1 MATNT
6 ITGLTDEQEAQ
17 RQQLAHQ
24 RGQSFFGGI
33 ANQVAP
39 FLDPTDPTNYL
50 GFGGKVGKGLFALAA
65 SMKAPE
71 AQGMVL
77 GRGFTPE
84 MMTRASQMLQAG
96 ASEGRILQETGL
108 VKVPKGPNEFT
119 WGKQISDKDVTINP
133 EALSKITDIFAQ
145 QSKYSKQTP
154 VEQVALQD
162 LLKHP
167 ELFKEYPELG
177 KINIQAVNGF
187 QSMGGIEGFYNSAA
201 NVLGIKQLNPYMT
214 TPEQVASQLKDRVS
228 TLLHEAQHGIQ
239 DLEKWPRGG
248 NTAEFGLQS
257 TTKAQEVVNTADKA
271 LDSAINA
278 TFLSVGKQAPYK
290 PASLLKDALAYK
302 QFGEPA
308 LKYVDDVKKEQIKF
322 ILNSGKFDDFIKTE
336 KRINKVADTVA
347 SRHEQ
352 ANKQY
357 RSLAGEAQSRA
368 VQTAFTEGNPRSP
381 VTSYYDIQP
390 SSLIYKDPFSSTIK

>member
-6 ITGLTDEQEAQ
+6 ITGLTDEQELQ

-24 RGQSFFGGI
+24 RGQGFFGGI

-50 GFGGKVGKGLFALAA
+50 GLGGKVGKGLFALAA
-65 SMKAPE
+65 SMRAPE

-84 MMTRASQMLQAG
+84 MGTRASQMLQAG

-108 VKVPKGPNEFT
+108 VKVPKGPNDFT
-119 WGKQISDKDVTINP
+119 WGKQISDKDAAINP
-133 EALSKITDIFAQ
+133 EALSKITNLFER
-145 QSKYSKQTP
+145 QSKYSRQTP
-154 VEQVALQD
+154 VEQIALQD

-177 KINIQAVNGF
+177 KINIQSINGF
-187 QSMGGIEGFYNSAA
+187 EAMGGVEGFYNSAA
-201 NVLGIKQLNPYMT
+201 NVLGIKKLNPYMT

-248 NTAEFGLQS
+248 NTAEFTLQS
-257 TTKAQEVVNTADKA
+257 TTKAQEIVNKADKA
-271 LDSAINA
+271 LDSSVGAA
-278 TFLSVGKQAPYK
+278 FLSVGRPAPYN
-290 PASLLKDALAYK
+290 PSSLLKDALAYK

-308 LKYVDDVKKEQIKF
+308 LKYFDDAKKDQIKF
-322 ILNSGKFDDFIKTE
+322 LLNSGKFDEFIKTE
-336 KRINKVADTVA
+336 KRINKVADTVSA
-347 SRHEQ
+347 RSDK
-352 ANKQY
+352 ANQQY

-368 VQTAFTEGNPRSP
+368 VQNAFTSGNPRSP

-390 SSLIYKDPFSSTIK
+390 SSLIYKDPFGSTIK